1 MSEDVKAYLI
11 VMGAFIVSIVSFLSD
26 LLDKDIP
33 FTAKHTIHLL
43 KAGFFGAG
51 LGIVAF
57 YGSDILL
64 SHFLAK
70 DIFLGEMVRVGI
82 TSLVAG
88 LSPYIFTIMVKK
100 AKKELDNV

>member
-51 LGIVAF
+51 LGVVAF

-88 LSPYIFTIMVKK
+88 LSPYIFTIIVKR
-100 AKKELDNV
+100 AKKEVDNV

>member
-57 YGSDILL
+57 YGSDIIL

-88 LSPYIFTIMVKK
+88 LSPYIFTIIVKK
-100 AKKELDNV
+100 VKKEVDNV

>member
-57 YGSDILL
+57 YGSDIVL

-100 AKKELDNV
+100 AKKVVDNV

>member
-11 VMGAFIVSIVSFLSD
+11 VIGAFIVSIVSFLSD

-57 YGSDILL
+57 Y
-64 SHFLAK
+64 
-70 DIFLGEMVRVGI
+70 
-82 TSLVAG
+82 
-88 LSPYIFTIMVKK
+88 KK
-100 AKKELDNV
+100 K

>member
-1 MSEDVKAYLI
+1 MNEDIKAYLI
-11 VMGAFIVSIVSFLSD
+11 VIGAFVVSIVSFLSD
-26 LLDKDIP
+26 LLDKDIQ

-57 YGSDILL
+57 YGSDLVL

-70 DIFLGEMVRVGI
+70 DIFLGEMVRAGI

-88 LSPYIFTIMVKK
+88 LSPYIFTIIVKR
-100 AKKELDNV
+100 AKKEADNA

>member
-57 YGSDILL
+57 YGSDIVL

-88 LSPYIFTIMVKK
+88 LSPYIFTIIVKK
-100 AKKELDNV
+100 AKKEIDNV

>member
-11 VMGAFIVSIVSFLSD
+11 IMGAFIVSIVSFLSD

-51 LGIVAF
+51 LGIVAV
-57 YGSDILL
+57 YGRDIIL

-88 LSPYIFTIMVKK
+88 LSPYIFAIMVRK
-100 AKKELDNV
+100 AKKEVDNV

>member
-33 FTAKHTIHLL
+33 FTAKYTIHLL

-57 YGSDILL
+57 YGSDIVL

-88 LSPYIFTIMVKK
+88 LSPYIFTIIVKK
-100 AKKELDNV
+100 AKKEIDNV

>member
-1 MSEDVKAYLI
+1 MNEDIKAYLI
-11 VMGAFIVSIVSFLSD
+11 VIGAFVVSIVSFLSD
-26 LLDKDIP
+26 LLDKDIQ

-57 YGSDILL
+57 YGSDLVL

-88 LSPYIFTIMVKK
+88 LSPYIFTIIVKI
-100 AKKELDNV
+100 AKKEVDNA

>member
-57 YGSDILL
+57 YGSDMVL

-88 LSPYIFTIMVKK
+88 LSPYIFTIIVKK
-100 AKKELDNV
+100 AKKEVDNV

>member
-11 VMGAFIVSIVSFLSD
+11 VIGAFIVSIVSFLSD

-33 FTAKHTIHLL
+33 FTAKYTIHLL

-57 YGSDILL
+57 YGSDIVL

-100 AKKELDNV
+100 AKKEIDNV

>member
-57 YGSDILL
+57 YGSDIIL

-88 LSPYIFTIMVKK
+88 LSPYIFTIIVKK
-100 AKKELDNV
+100 AKKEVDNV

>member
-1 MSEDVKAYLI
+1 MSEDIKAYLI
-11 VMGAFIVSIVSFLSD
+11 AIVAFIVSIVSFLSD
-26 LLDKDIP
+26 LFDKDIP

-43 KAGFFGAG
+43 RAGFFGAG

-70 DIFLGEMVRVGI
+70 DIFLGEMVRGGI
-82 TSLVAG
+82 ASLVAG
-88 LSPYIFTIMVKK
+88 LSPYIFTIIVKR
-100 AKKELDNV
+100 AKKEVDNV

>member
-11 VMGAFIVSIVSFLSD
+11 VVGAFIVSIVSFLSD

-70 DIFLGEMVRVGI
+70 EVFLGEMVWVGI

-88 LSPYIFTIMVKK
+88 LSPYIFAIVVKRVKK
-100 AKKELDNV
+100 EVDNV

>member
-1 MSEDVKAYLI
+1 MNEDIKAYLI
-11 VMGAFIVSIVSFLSD
+11 VIGAFVVSIVSFLSD
-26 LLDKDIP
+26 LLDKDIQ

-57 YGSDILL
+57 YGSDLVL

-88 LSPYIFTIMVKK
+88 LSPYIFTMIVKR
-100 AKKELDNV
+100 AKKEVDNA

>member
-11 VMGAFIVSIVSFLSD
+11 IMGAFIVSIVSFLSD
-26 LLDKDIP
+26 LLDKDIR

-43 KAGFFGAG
+43 KAGFFGAS

-57 YGSDILL
+57 YGSDIIL

-88 LSPYIFTIMVKK
+88 LSPYIFTIIVKK
-100 AKKELDNV
+100 VKKEVDNV

>member
-11 VMGAFIVSIVSFLSD
+11 IMGAFIVSIVSFLSD

-88 LSPYIFTIMVKK
+88 LSPYLFTIIVKR
-100 AKKELDNV
+100 AKKEIDNV

>member
-1 MSEDVKAYLI
+1 MNEDVKAYLI
-11 VMGAFIVSIVSFLSD
+11 VIGAFIVSIVSFLSD

-51 LGIVAF
+51 LGIVAL

-88 LSPYIFTIMVKK
+88 LSPYIFTLIVNR

>member
-1 MSEDVKAYLI
+1 MNEDIKAYLI
-11 VMGAFIVSIVSFLSD
+11 VIGAFVVSIVSFLSD
-26 LLDKDIP
+26 LLDKDIQ

-57 YGSDILL
+57 YGSDLVL

-88 LSPYIFTIMVKK
+88 LSPYIFTIIVKR
-100 AKKELDNV
+100 AKKEIDNV

>member
-11 VMGAFIVSIVSFLSD
+11 VIGAFIVSIVSFLSD

-100 AKKELDNV
+100 VKKEIDNV

>member
-57 YGSDILL
+57 YGSDIVL

-100 AKKELDNV
+100 AKKEIDNV

>member
-57 YGSDILL
+57 YGSDIVL

-88 LSPYIFTIMVKK
+88 LSPYIFTIMVKRV
-100 AKKELDNV
+100 KKEVDNV

>member
-11 VMGAFIVSIVSFLSD
+11 VIGAFIVSIVSFLSD
-26 LLDKDIP
+26 LLDKDIQ

-57 YGSDILL
+57 YGSDIVL

-88 LSPYIFTIMVKK
+88 LSPYIFTIIVKK
-100 AKKELDNV
+100 AKKEIDNV

>member
-1 MSEDVKAYLI
+1 MNEDIKAYLI
-11 VMGAFIVSIVSFLSD
+11 VIGAFAVSIVSFLSD
-26 LLDKDIP
+26 LLDKDIQ

-57 YGSDILL
+57 YGSDLVL

-88 LSPYIFTIMVKK
+88 LSPYIFTMIVKR
-100 AKKELDNV
+100 AKKEVDNA

>member
-57 YGSDILL
+57 YGSDMVL

-88 LSPYIFTIMVKK
+88 LSPYIFTIMVKRV
-100 AKKELDNV
+100 KKEVDNV

>member
-1 MSEDVKAYLI
+1 MNEDIKAYLI
-11 VMGAFIVSIVSFLSD
+11 VIGAFVVSIVSFLSD
-26 LLDKDIP
+26 LFDKDIQ

-57 YGSDILL
+57 YGSDLVL

-88 LSPYIFTIMVKK
+88 LSPYIFTIIVKR
-100 AKKELDNV
+100 AKKEVDNA

>member
-57 YGSDILL
+57 YGSDIVL

-100 AKKELDNV
+100 VKKEVDNV

>member
-11 VMGAFIVSIVSFLSD
+11 VMVAFIVSIVSFLSD

-57 YGSDILL
+57 YGSDIVL

-88 LSPYIFTIMVKK
+88 LSPYIFTIIVKK
-100 AKKELDNV
+100 AKKEVDNV

>member
-26 LLDKDIP
+26 LLDKDIQ

-88 LSPYIFTIMVKK
+88 LSPYIFTLIVKR
-100 AKKELDNV
+100 AKKEVDNV

>member
-57 YGSDILL
+57 YGSDIVL

-100 AKKELDNV
+100 ARKEIDNV

>member
-1 MSEDVKAYLI
+1 MNEDIKAYLI
-11 VMGAFIVSIVSFLSD
+11 VIGAFVVSIVSFLSD
-26 LLDKDIP
+26 LLDKDIQ

-57 YGSDILL
+57 YGSDLVL

-88 LSPYIFTIMVKK
+88 LSPYIFTIIVKR
-100 AKKELDNV
+100 ARKEVDNA

>member
-70 DIFLGEMVRVGI
+70 DVFLGEMVRVGI

-88 LSPYIFTIMVKK
+88 LSPYIFTIIVKI
-100 AKKELDNV
+100 AKKEVDNA

>member
-11 VMGAFIVSIVSFLSD
+11 IIGAFIVSIVSFLSD
-26 LLDKDIP
+26 LLDKDIR

-57 YGSDILL
+57 YGSDIIL

-88 LSPYIFTIMVKK
+88 LSPYIFTIIVKK
-100 AKKELDNV
+100 VKKEVDNV

>member
-11 VMGAFIVSIVSFLSD
+11 VIGAFIVSIVSFLSD

-33 FTAKHTIHLL
+33 FTAKHIIHIL

-82 TSLVAG
+82 ASLVAG
-88 LSPYIFTIMVKK
+88 LSPYIFTIMVKRV
-100 AKKELDNV
+100 KKEVDNV

>member
-11 VMGAFIVSIVSFLSD
+11 VIGAFIVSIVSFLSD

-57 YGSDILL
+57 YGSDIVL

-88 LSPYIFTIMVKK
+88 LSPYIFTIIVKK
-100 AKKELDNV
+100 VKKELDNV

>member
-11 VMGAFIVSIVSFLSD
+11 VIGAFIVSIVSFLSD

-33 FTAKHTIHLL
+33 FTAKHTVHLL

-51 LGIVAF
+51 VGVVAF
-57 YGSDILL
+57 YGSDLVL

-88 LSPYIFTIMVKK
+88 LSPYIFTIIVKR
-100 AKKELDNV
+100 AKKEVDNV

>member
-1 MSEDVKAYLI
+1 MSEDVKAYLVVI
-11 VMGAFIVSIVSFLSD
+11 GAFIVSIVSFLSD
-26 LLDKDIP
+26 LMDKDIP

-88 LSPYIFTIMVKK
+88 LSPYIFTIIVKR
-100 AKKELDNV
+100 ANKEVDNV

>member
-11 VMGAFIVSIVSFLSD
+11 AMGAFIVSIVSFLSD

-57 YGSDILL
+57 YGSDIVL

-100 AKKELDNV
+100 AKKEVDNV